1 MSKHP
6 IVPSRPLAAQGQP
19 AGEVL
24 PPAER
29 GHRSQSEFL
38 SSMSHELRSPLN
50 AILGFAQLMEFETPA
65 PSPSQKESIAQILQA
80 GWHLLNLLNEILDL
94 AKIDSGKLSLSAEPV
109 ALGEVLQECQ
119 GLIDGQAQKRGLTLS
134 FPMVDCHCYV
144 QADRTRLKQVLINL
158 LSNAVK
164 YNRTGGTVAVSCL
177 QTPSGRLRISIHDSG
192 DGLSQSQ
199 VEQLFQPFNRLG
211 QEARG
216 EEGAGIGLVV
226 AKQLIE
232 LMGGAIGVDS
242 TLGVGSVF
250 WFELMVGIEPQLAVG
265 REGPGIPV
273 PVEPVASSSARL
285 VLYVEDNPANLALV
299 EQLISLELAQAA
311 QPRVILMDINLPD
324 GSGIGV
330 LAELRKDPGTA
341 DIPVIALSAN
351 AMPYDIA
358 KGLEAG
364 FFRYLTKPIRINEFY
379 ETVDAALAH
388 AEAGDSRTEGVL
400 S

>member
-1 MSKHP
+1 
-6 IVPSRPLAAQGQP
+6 
-19 AGEVL
+19 
-24 PPAER
+24 
-29 GHRSQSEFL
+29 
-38 SSMSHELRSPLN
+38 
-50 AILGFAQLMEFETPA
+50 
-65 PSPSQKESIAQILQA
+65 
-80 GWHLLNLLNEILDL
+80 
-94 AKIDSGKLSLSAEPV
+94 
-109 ALGEVLQECQ
+109 
-119 GLIDGQAQKRGLTLS
+119 
-134 FPMVDCHCYV
+134 
-144 QADRTRLKQVLINL
+144 
-158 LSNAVK
+158 
-164 YNRTGGTVAVSCL
+164 
-177 QTPSGRLRISIHDSG
+177 
-192 DGLSQSQ
+192 
-199 VEQLFQPFNRLG
+199 
-211 QEARG
+211 
-216 EEGAGIGLVV
+216 
-226 AKQLIE
+226 
-232 LMGGAIGVDS
+232 MGGAIGVDS

-299 EQLISLELAQAA
+299 EQLISRRPDLRLVTAITGRLGLELAQAA